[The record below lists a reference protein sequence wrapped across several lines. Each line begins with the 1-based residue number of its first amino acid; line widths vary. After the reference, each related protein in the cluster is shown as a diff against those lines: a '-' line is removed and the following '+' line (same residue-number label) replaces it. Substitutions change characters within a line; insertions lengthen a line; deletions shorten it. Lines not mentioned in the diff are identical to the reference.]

1 VQDPLD
7 TVFDA
12 VVSELRAC
20 ARGMEQSIDPPATTR
35 LQEALSALRLR
46 AVPEAFSNDVVH
58 PVWPPRADISSALP
72 TKDVH
77 RNAA

>member
-1 VQDPLD
+1 MQDPLD

-12 VVSELRAC
+12 VVAELKAC
-20 ARGMEQSIDPPATTR
+20 ARGMEQSIDPPASTR

-46 AVPEAFSNDVVH
+46 AAPEAFSNDVVH
-58 PVWPPRADISSALP
+58 PVWPPRADLAAAP
-72 TKDVH
+72 PAKDAR